1 MRVDPPDRN
10 RRHQPAKNRKLARPH
25 LPVKNL
31 VREGAGYKGKK
42 ASLWPDTLH
51 EWCLIGSA
59 VSQEIDGAERKRA
72 VLETCPF
79 GSQGQPALLP
89 SGAEVPNRLGR
100 TVKHLH
106 RILPEAEV
114 WIRRHHAAA
123 FWVVYQRRYIIRNHT
138 ETLSSKRRGGRRLS
152 RPFRAHE
159 HNTPILN
166 RDGAIM
172 KASHPS
178 HPPQKSEH
186 R

>member
-59 VSQEIDGAERKRA
+59 VAPGIDGAERKRA
-72 VLETCPF
+72 VFETCPL

-89 SGAEVPNRLGR
+89 SRAAVLKRPPR
-100 TVKHLH
+100 TVKDLH
-106 RILPEAEV
+106 RILP
-114 WIRRHHAAA
+114 
-123 FWVVYQRRYIIRNHT
+123 
-138 ETLSSKRRGGRRLS
+138 
-152 RPFRAHE
+152 
-159 HNTPILN
+159 
-166 RDGAIM
+166 
-172 KASHPS
+172 
-178 HPPQKSEH
+178 
-186 R
+186 